1 MTIKN
6 GYADLHV
13 HTNASD
19 STFSPDEVILNA
31 KLVGLSAVGIT
42 DHDTVDSLDRALLL
56 GKEAGIEVIPGIEL
70 SAEEGQAE
78 IHILGYFINH
88 KDPAFA
94 ATLKMLRE
102 SRLERAKLII
112 QKLKGQNVNLELE
125 DVLKLTESYTSVGR
139 LHIARALKDAKHV
152 STIGD
157 AFRRYIGQNGPAYV
171 GKHKMSP
178 LEVIKMIKA
187 AGGVAVLAHPVV
199 LNNDELVKS
208 MIPMGLDGIEV
219 YHTEHNTA
227 AVERYRNMA
236 QANGLVMTG
245 GSDCHGMSKN
255 KMLLGTILIPYE
267 YVEQLRLKAGGR

>member
-1 MTIKN
+1 MTTKN

>member
-19 STFSPDEVILNA
+19 STVSPDEVILNA

>member
-1 MTIKN
+1 MTTKN
-6 GYADLHV
+6 GYADLHI

-19 STFSPDEVILNA
+19 STFGPEDVIFNA
-31 KLVGLSAVGIT
+31 KNVGLSAVGIT

-56 GKEAGIEVIPGIEL
+56 GKEAGVEVIPGIEL
-70 SAEEGQAE
+70 SAEEGTAE

-88 KDPAFA
+88 KDAAFA

-112 QKLKGQNVNLELE
+112 QKLKTQNVNLELE
-125 DVLKLTESYTSVGR
+125 DVLKLTQSFTSVGR

-178 LEVIKMIKA
+178 LEVIRLIKA
-187 AGGVAVLAHPVV
+187 AGGASVIAHPAV
-199 LNNDELVKS
+199 LNNDELVKKL
-208 MIPMGLDGIEV
+208 ITMGLDGIEV

-227 AVERYRNMA
+227 AVERYKNMA
-236 QANGLVMTG
+236 KANGLAMTG

-267 YVEQLRLKAGGR
+267 YVEQLRLRAGAK

>member
-1 MTIKN
+1 MTTKN

-19 STFSPDEVILNA
+19 STFGPDEVILNA

-56 GKEAGIEVIPGIEL
+56 GKEAGVEVIPGIEL

-88 KDPAFA
+88 KDPVFA

-102 SRLERAKLII
+102 SRLERAKEII
-112 QKLKGQNVNLELE
+112 RKLKGQNVNIELE

-178 LEVIKMIKA
+178 REVIRMIKA
-187 AGGVAVLAHPVV
+187 AGGAAVLAHPVV

-227 AVERYRNMA
+227 AVERYKAMA
-236 QANGLVMTG
+236 QANGLAMTG

-267 YVEQLRLKAGGR
+267 YVEQLRLRAGAR

>member
-1 MTIKN
+1 MTTKN
-6 GYADLHV
+6 GYADLHI

-19 STFSPDEVILNA
+19 STVGPEDVIFNA
-31 KLVGLSAVGIT
+31 KNVGLSAVGIT

-56 GKEAGIEVIPGIEL
+56 GKEAGVEVIPGIEL
-70 SAEEGQAE
+70 SAEEGTAE

-88 KDPAFA
+88 KDAAFA

-112 QKLKGQNVNLELE
+112 QKLKTQNVNLELE
-125 DVLKLTESYTSVGR
+125 DVLKLTQSFTSVGR

-178 LEVIKMIKA
+178 LEVIRLIKA
-187 AGGVAVLAHPVV
+187 AGGASVIAHPAV
-199 LNNDELVKS
+199 LNNDELVKKL
-208 MIPMGLDGIEV
+208 ITMGLDGIEV

-227 AVERYRNMA
+227 AVERYKNMA
-236 QANGLVMTG
+236 KANGLAMTG

-267 YVEQLRLKAGGR
+267 YVEQLRLRAGAK